1 MDDPPIPP
9 AACLAVDLAWG
20 DVWISILW
28 VVGLLAVNAFFVA
41 VEFSLV
47 STRHS
52 RMTQLASEGN
62 LQAQRVRHAQD
73 KLERSLSTT
82 QLGITIASVLLGWI
96 GATQTVHNVCSG
108 LAWLRLDQLTGS
120 QGLEVIS
127 LALTFSMLTYL
138 QLVWGELLPKTLAI
152 VYAEPIALR
161 LVWFNSLLSRILT
174 PLAELPRMTSRMIL
188 RTFGVPLRETS
199 SLYST
204 LTAEE
209 LQLLIASSSGGI
221 EAEERELLTNVIEF
235 GETVA
240 SEVMIP
246 RTSVEAVP
254 FSATVS
260 EVLQEVA
267 ASRHSRY
274 PVYEES
280 LDHIKGIL
288 DVKELVAGLAEGD
301 LTFESGIQT
310 SIQAAHFE
318 HENKLIAELLPE
330 MQQHHRTMIVV
341 VDEFGGTAGLITI
354 KDIVEEIVGTLADD
368 PNQEDD
374 EPDVEIVDDY
384 TMILQAQLSIEH
396 LREKLGLDLPLHDDY
411 QTLGGFLIYQLQ
423 KIPKIGEK
431 LTFQGMELQVI
442 RAEGPRLD
450 RVKVTREPAAI
461 GQDTSLEEDFARTS
475 QKVEV

>member
-1 MDDPPIPP
+1 MDDPPLPP
-9 AACLAVDLAWG
+9 AACGAADLAWG

-62 LQAQRVRHAQD
+62 LQAQRVRYAQD
-73 KLERSLSTT
+73 RLERSLSTT
-82 QLGITIASVLLGWI
+82 QLGITVASVSLGWI
-96 GATQTVHNVCSG
+96 GATQTVQSVCKG
-108 LAWLRLDQLTGS
+108 LAWLRLDQVTGS
-120 QGLEVIS
+120 QGLELIS
-127 LALTFSMLTYL
+127 LGLTFGILTYL

-174 PLAELPRMTSRMIL
+174 PIAEWPRITSRLIL
-188 RTFGVPLRETS
+188 KAFGVPVRESS

-246 RTSVEAVP
+246 RTSVEAV
-254 FSATVS
+254 SIGATVND
-260 EVLQEVA
+260 VLQEVA
-267 ASRHSRY
+267 SSRHSRY

-280 LDHIKGIL
+280 LDHIRGIL
-288 DVKELVAGLAEGD
+288 DIKALMAGLAEGR
-301 LTFESGIQT
+301 LTFESGIED
-310 SIQAAHFE
+310 SIQPAHFE

-330 MQQHHRTMIVV
+330 MQQHHRSMIVV

-354 KDIVEEIVGTLADD
+354 KDIVEEIVGTLSDD
-368 PNQEDD
+368 PNQVDD
-374 EPDVEIVDDY
+374 EPDVEIIDDY
-384 TMILQAQLSIEH
+384 TLILQAQLSIEH
-396 LREKLGLDLPLHDDY
+396 LREKLGLDIPLHDDY

-431 LTFQGMELQVI
+431 LVFEGLELQVI

-450 RVKVTREPAAI
+450 RIKVIRDPAVVA
-461 GQDTSLEEDFARTS
+461 SLDPSDDLRLS
-475 QKVEV
+475 QRVGV